1 MESLGRRL
9 GIPSSSLFQ
18 GSIADPW
25 IIPIIQGYIDVREIP
40 LREPPD
46 GPPTKKLSEDRGKR
60 DTDLRE
66 RGVESTGDDDLSGIE
81 MVEVVRSPPV
91 TILIGEGR
99 SDL

>member
-60 DTDLRE
+60 DTNLRE
-66 RGVESTGDDDLSGIE
+66 RGVDDDLSGIE